1 MSRSLGQASHPT
13 LPLFTQQRWV
23 PGARIQGWI
32 DMCGLRPC
40 GSTVPGGKESAEHA
54 CMEEDYKQ
62 LPLPFTFT
70 VSLKLCCLIQK
81 ASTLNIGDLD
91 ISFNTL
97 KHAREFR

>member
-13 LPLFTQQRWV
+13 LLLSTQQRWV

-32 DMCGLRPC
+32 DMCWLRPC

-62 LPLPFTFT
+62 LPLHLHLPTPYETSEKIPCPHYDTTEFM
-70 VSLKLCCLIQK
+70 
-81 ASTLNIGDLD
+81 STYIL
-91 ISFNTL
+91 
-97 KHAREFR
+97 